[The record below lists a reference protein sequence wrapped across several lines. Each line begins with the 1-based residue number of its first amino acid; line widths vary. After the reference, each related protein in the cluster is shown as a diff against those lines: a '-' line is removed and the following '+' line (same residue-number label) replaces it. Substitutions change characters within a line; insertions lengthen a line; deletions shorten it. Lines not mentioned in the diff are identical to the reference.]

1 MTKEITNQTPI
12 IIAHRGASGYRP
24 EHTLAAYQLGID
36 LGPDYI
42 ELDLVITLPKIEF

>member
-24 EHTLAAYQLGID
+24 EYTLAAYQLAID
-36 LGPDYI
+36 VGPDYI
-42 ELDLVITLPKIEF
+42 ELDLVITLPNIEF